1 MGRAIESAG
10 GWLRLLLYAVQLAA
24 LAAVLFFVVLPLDSA
39 AGAAF
44 ALLFASLVAATVFGL
59 WRRNPGDDGPT
70 RAGTVE
76 DITYD
81 PVADP
86 GQAARDRWEKAV
98 RRLPGSDDKRD

>member
-1 MGRAIESAG
+1 MERAIDSAG

-24 LAAVLFFVVLPLDSA
+24 LAAVLLFVAPPLDSA

-44 ALLFASLVAATVFGL
+44 ALLFAALVAATVFGL
-59 WRRNPGDDGPT
+59 WRRKSDDGPT

-81 PVADP
+81 PFADP
-86 GQAARDRWEKAV
+86 GQAARDRWEKAIQ
-98 RRLPGSDDKRD
+98 RLPGGDERD